1 MKPEARFVINVN
13 AKLPGC
19 IHHQSMAFTMTNGTP
34 DQYYDLDREHPKSPP
49 EGRDLWVE
57 YKWLATPPV
66 RPFTPKPTEL
76 QKLWL
81 RRRHLAGGNA
91 WVIVGFPTTR
101 DSVQKS
107 GYVLTHPEM
116 WEREVD
122 PRVMQAFSVR
132 ELAQKITDHV
142 CLSKPLP

>member
-1 MKPEARFVINVN
+1 MKPEARFVVNVN
-13 AKLPGC
+13 SKLPAW
-19 IHHQSMAFTMTNGTP
+19 IYHQSMAFTMTNGTP
-34 DQYYDLDREHPKSPP
+34 DQYYDLDIEHPKVPSLA
-49 EGRDLWVE
+49 GRDLWVE

-66 RPFTPKPTEL
+66 RPFIPKPTEL

-81 RRRHLAGGNA
+81 RRRADVGDNA

-101 DSVQKS
+101 DSSKKS

-122 PRVMQAFSVR
+122 PRVMQPLSAQQ
-132 ELAQKITDHV
+132 LADEIANYV
-142 CLSKPLP
+142 CLSPPQ